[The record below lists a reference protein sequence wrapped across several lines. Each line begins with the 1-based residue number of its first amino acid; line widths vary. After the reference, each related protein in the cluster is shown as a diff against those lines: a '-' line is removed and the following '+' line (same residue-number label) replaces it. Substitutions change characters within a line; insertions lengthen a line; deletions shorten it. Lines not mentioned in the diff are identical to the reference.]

1 MSRLRSSAAA
11 NRPAARTAPAGGARG
26 VYVQAPKSDI
36 FVVLLGISL
45 GAILLGTLL
54 LGLVM
59 NRYNFKTRPTAL
71 LAPLSASSIRV
82 AQWDDPDP
90 RVSPPVRRPC

>member
-1 MSRLRSSAAA
+1 MSRVRSSAAA

-45 GAILLGTLL
+45 GAILLGCLL

-59 NRYNFKTRPTAL
+59 NRYNFKTKPTAALTPAASASTPL
-71 LAPLSASSIRV
+71 LALAGNFADLEKSA
-82 AQWDDPDP
+82 
-90 RVSPPVRRPC
+90 

>member
-11 NRPAARTAPAGGARG
+11 KRPAARTAPAGGARG

-45 GAILLGTLL
+45 GAILLGCLL

-59 NRYNFKTRPTAL
+59 NRYNFKTKPTASLAPPASASAPL
-71 LAPLSASSIRV
+71 LALAGEMADLEKSA
-82 AQWDDPDP
+82 
-90 RVSPPVRRPC
+90 